1 MEIRK
6 IYSEFNTPV
15 YLSKALNLYYGG
27 WEICCPMH
35 TFGPAIRQ
43 HYLIHYVTRGKG
55 RLWMNDT
62 CYVIEKDTMF
72 LIRPGITC
80 VYQADKDDPWEYCW
94 ICIDGYDVENML
106 NNSGFDKVNLL
117 FFDKSNGEVRDAMLN
132 FIFYFSKYKNN
143 EYMLLSRLYN
153 IFGHMKIQMKKQQA
167 KSIHVERAID
177 YIYENYSK
185 NISVTDIAEYLGID
199 RTYLYRLFKEEYNMS
214 PQKYLLNF
222 RLKTAMN
229 KLEGGNMSIADIA
242 YNCGF
247 NDASAFC
254 HQFKKV
260 YKDTPLN
267 YRRYPQLA
275 IRESVN
281 FIKKY
286 KEKPPSYALGGE

>member
-35 TFGPAIRQ
+35 TFGSAIRQ

-242 YNCGF
+242 YSCGF

-275 IRESVN
+275 IRE
-281 FIKKY
+281 
-286 KEKPPSYALGGE
+286 

>member
-1 MEIRK
+1 MELRK

-43 HYLIHYVTRGKG
+43 HYLVHYVTRGKG

-242 YNCGF
+242 YSCGF

-275 IRESVN
+275 IRE
-281 FIKKY
+281 
-286 KEKPPSYALGGE
+286 

>member
-6 IYSEFNTPV
+6 IYSEFNTSV

-43 HYLIHYVTRGKG
+43 HYLVHYVTRGKG

-275 IRESVN
+275 IRE
-281 FIKKY
+281 
-286 KEKPPSYALGGE
+286 

>member
-106 NNSGFDKVNLL
+106 NNSGFDKVNPL

-143 EYMLLSRLYN
+143 KYMLLSRLYN

-167 KSIHVERAID
+167 KSIHVEKAID
-177 YIYENYSK
+177 YIYENYYKS
-185 NISVTDIAEYLGID
+185 ITIIDIANYLGID

-222 RLKTAMN
+222 RLKAAMN
-229 KLEGGNMSIADIA
+229 KLEGGNMSIAEIA
-242 YNCGF
+242 YSCGF

-275 IRESVN
+275 IRE
-281 FIKKY
+281 
-286 KEKPPSYALGGE
+286 

>member
-43 HYLIHYVTRGKG
+43 HYLVHYVTRGKG

-242 YNCGF
+242 YSCGF

-275 IRESVN
+275 IRE
-281 FIKKY
+281 
-286 KEKPPSYALGGE
+286 

>member
-6 IYSEFNTPV
+6 SYSEFNTSV

-72 LIRPGITC
+72 LIRPGITA
-80 VYQADKDDPWEYCW
+80 VYQADKDNPWEYCW

-106 NNSGFDKVNLL
+106 NNSGFDKVNPL

-242 YNCGF
+242 YSCGF

-275 IRESVN
+275 IRE
-281 FIKKY
+281 
-286 KEKPPSYALGGE
+286 

>member
-43 HYLIHYVTRGKG
+43 HYLVHYVTRGKG

-143 EYMLLSRLYN
+143 GYMLLSRLYN

-185 NISVTDIAEYLGID
+185 NISVTDIANYLGID

-222 RLKTAMN
+222 RLKAAMN
-229 KLEGGNMSIADIA
+229 KLEGGNMSIAEIA
-242 YNCGF
+242 YSCGF

-275 IRESVN
+275 IRE
-281 FIKKY
+281 
-286 KEKPPSYALGGE
+286 

>member
-1 MEIRK
+1 MGFFMEIRK

-106 NNSGFDKVNLL
+106 NNSGFDKVNPL

-242 YNCGF
+242 YSCGF

-275 IRESVN
+275 IRE
-281 FIKKY
+281 
-286 KEKPPSYALGGE
+286 

>member
-106 NNSGFDKVNLL
+106 NNSGFDKVNPL

-132 FIFYFSKYKNN
+132 FIFYISKYKNN

-167 KSIHVERAID
+167 KSIHVEKAID
-177 YIYENYSK
+177 YIYENYYKS
-185 NISVTDIAEYLGID
+185 ITIIDIANYLGID

-222 RLKTAMN
+222 RLKAAMN
-229 KLEGGNMSIADIA
+229 KLEGGNMSIAEIA
-242 YNCGF
+242 YSCGF

-275 IRESVN
+275 IRE
-281 FIKKY
+281 
-286 KEKPPSYALGGE
+286 

>member
-15 YLSKALNLYYGG
+15 YINKTQKLHYGV

-43 HYLIHYVTRGKG
+43 HYLVHYVTRGKG

-275 IRESVN
+275 IRE
-281 FIKKY
+281 
-286 KEKPPSYALGGE
+286 

>member
-106 NNSGFDKVNLL
+106 NNSGFDKVNPL
-117 FFDKSNGEVRDAMLN
+117 FFDKSNGEVRNAMLN

-167 KSIHVERAID
+167 KSIHVEKAID
-177 YIYENYSK
+177 YIYENYYKS
-185 NISVTDIAEYLGID
+185 ITIIDIANYLGID
-199 RTYLYRLFKEEYNMS
+199 RTYLYRLFKVS
-214 PQKYLLNF
+214 P
-222 RLKTAMN
+222 
-229 KLEGGNMSIADIA
+229 EI
-242 YNCGF
+242 
-247 NDASAFC
+247 
-254 HQFKKV
+254 
-260 YKDTPLN
+260 
-267 YRRYPQLA
+267 
-275 IRESVN
+275 
-281 FIKKY
+281 FIKFSF
-286 KEKPPSYALGGE
+286 ESSYE

>member
-43 HYLIHYVTRGKG
+43 HYLVHYVTRGKG

-242 YNCGF
+242 YSCGF
-247 NDASAFC
+247 NDVSAFC

-275 IRESVN
+275 IRE
-281 FIKKY
+281 
-286 KEKPPSYALGGE
+286 

>member
-6 IYSEFNTPV
+6 IYSEFNTSV

-106 NNSGFDKVNLL
+106 NNSGFDKVNPL

-167 KSIHVERAID
+167 KSIHVEKAID
-177 YIYENYSK
+177 YIYENYYKS
-185 NISVTDIAEYLGID
+185 ITIIDIANYLGID

-222 RLKTAMN
+222 RLKAAMN
-229 KLEGGNMSIADIA
+229 KLEGGNMSIAEIA
-242 YNCGF
+242 YSCGF

-275 IRESVN
+275 IRE
-281 FIKKY
+281 
-286 KEKPPSYALGGE
+286 

>member
-72 LIRPGITC
+72 LIRPGITA
-80 VYQADKDDPWEYCW
+80 VYQADKDNPWEYCW

-106 NNSGFDKVNLL
+106 NNSGFDKVNPL

-199 RTYLYRLFKEEYNMS
+199 RTYLYRLFKEEYDMS

-242 YNCGF
+242 YSCGF

-254 HQFKKV
+254 HQ
-260 YKDTPLN
+260 L
-267 YRRYPQLA
+267 
-275 IRESVN
+275 
-281 FIKKY
+281 KKY
-286 KEKPPSYALGGE
+286 IKIRHLIIEDILN

>member
-43 HYLIHYVTRGKG
+43 HYLVHYVTRGKG

-62 CYVIEKDTMF
+62 CYVIEKETMF

-185 NISVTDIAEYLGID
+185 NISVTDIANYLGID

-222 RLKTAMN
+222 RLKAAMN
-229 KLEGGNMSIADIA
+229 KLEGGNMSIAEIA
-242 YNCGF
+242 YSCGF

-275 IRESVN
+275 IRE
-281 FIKKY
+281 
-286 KEKPPSYALGGE
+286 